1 MPTHKVV
8 YMKNKIKIAA
18 FSNTSSEI
26 IVKKWDFKKVFLP
39 SDKVKDS
46 EIVIKELEDTDYFIC
61 LGQKPAIKNKICLE
75 LVAKNNADEI
85 KTNFEVEKLI
95 EEFKKNDIQ
104 IIKST
109 NPGKSYC
116 NQVYWNSLNYIKD
129 NSLNCK
135 ILFVHVPHIHV
146 ICGDDESVFTLDGEQ
161 LEGEIPQSKEK
172 LVEAWI
178 EIHKEDLQA
187 NWKLLDEGEQFFK
200 IDPLR

>member
-1 MPTHKVV
+1 MVD
-8 YMKNKIKIAA
+8 MKNKIKIAA
-18 FSNTSSEI
+18 FSNTSWEI
-26 IVKKWDFKKVFLP
+26 IVKKWDFQKIFLP

-61 LGQKPAIKNKICLE
+61 LGQKPAIKNIICLE

-85 KTNFEVEKLI
+85 KTNFEIEKLI

-135 ILFVHVPHIHV
+135 ILFVHVPFEKKYRKHCRFCRENKKINPFV
-146 ICGDDESVFTLDGEQ
+146 Y
-161 LEGEIPQSKEK
+161 EIYLFMMYNNFVKME
-172 LVEAWI
+172 E
-178 EIHKEDLQA
+178 
-187 NWKLLDEGEQFFK
+187 
-200 IDPLR
+200 

>member
-1 MPTHKVV
+1 MQVMWTPTHKVV
-8 YMKNKIKIAA
+8 YMKNKIKISA

-26 IVKKWDFKKVFLP
+26 IVKKWDFKKIFLP

-85 KTNFEVEKLI
+85 KTNFEIEKLI

-135 ILFVHVPHIHV
+135 ILFVHVPFEKNIENIADFAEKIKKSIHLYMKS
-146 ICGDDESVFTLDGEQ
+146 IYL
-161 LEGEIPQSKEK
+161 
-172 LVEAWI
+172 
-178 EIHKEDLQA
+178 
-187 NWKLLDEGEQFFK
+187 
-200 IDPLR
+200 